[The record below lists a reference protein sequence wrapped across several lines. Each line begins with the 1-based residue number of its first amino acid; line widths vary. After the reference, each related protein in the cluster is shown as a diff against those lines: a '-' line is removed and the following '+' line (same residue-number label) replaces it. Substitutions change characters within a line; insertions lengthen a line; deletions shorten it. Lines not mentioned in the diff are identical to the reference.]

1 MRFLLFLVALFAVV
15 CANRARADVA
25 PSALCRSAIT
35 SAERAF
41 GIPDRLMQAIGV
53 VESGRTDER
62 GGVTAWPWT
71 INVEGVGYVFDTKQ
85 DAVAAVNAHRARG
98 ARSIDVGCMQV
109 NLMHHGDAFSSLEQA
124 FDPVANARYA
134 AEFLQKLLAQT
145 GSWPRAAAGYHS
157 LTPDIG
163 ADYGRKVLAVWAR
176 PGLGEPVPYFAVR
189 NGSVMANLIPPT
201 SAFTSPAPS
210 SPMPTSSGGLTM
222 RGSMTARILPTGA
235 GGATAPAPS
244 GSAGSGRGLA
254 AYRFAPTRLAT
265 ALPFRRG

>member
-1 MRFLLFLVALFAVV
+1 MRLICLLIALVAIVSV
-15 CANRARADVA
+15 RNARADIS

-35 SAERAF
+35 TAERAF

-85 DAVAAVNAHRARG
+85 DAIAAVNAHRARG

-109 NLMHHGDAFSSLEQA
+109 NLMHHGDAFNSLEQA
-124 FDPVANARYA
+124 FDPLSNARYA
-134 AEFLQKLLAQT
+134 AEFLQKLLGQT
-145 GSWPRAAAGYHS
+145 GSWPRAVAGYHS

-189 NGSVMANLIPPT
+189 NGTVMANLIPPS
-201 SAFTSPAPS
+201 SAFTSQSAGPIPS
-210 SPMPTSSGGLTM
+210 SSGGLTM
-222 RGSMTARILPTGA
+222 RGSMTARIVPLGA
-235 GGATAPAPS
+235 GSATASA
-244 GSAGSGRGLA
+244 GSAGNGRGLA
-254 AYRFAPTRLAT
+254 AYRVLPTRLAT
-265 ALPFRRG
+265 ALPIRRG

>member
-1 MRFLLFLVALFAVV
+1 MRFWLLILALGTLV
-15 CANRARADVA
+15 CAREARAEVA

-71 INVEGVGYVFDTKQ
+71 LNVEGVGYVFDTKQ
-85 DAVAAVNAHRARG
+85 DAIAAINAHRARG

-109 NLMHHGDAFSSLEQA
+109 NLLHHGDAFSSLEQA
-124 FDPVANARYA
+124 LDPVANARYA
-134 AEFLQKLLAQT
+134 AEFLLKLLAQT

-163 ADYGRKVLAVWAR
+163 ADYARKVLTVWAR
-176 PGLGEPVPYFAVR
+176 PGLGEPVPFFAVR
-189 NGSVMANLIPPT
+189 SATNMANLTPPA
-201 SAFTSPAPS
+201 SAFTAPKA
-210 SPMPTSSGGLTM
+210 PTPPVPGGLGLP
-222 RGSMTARILPTGA
+222 GSMTAHVMPTV
-235 GGATAPAPS
+235 S
-244 GSAGSGRGLA
+244 
-254 AYRFAPTRLAT
+254 
-265 ALPFRRG
+265 